1 MQTFNIPDADA
12 QFALL
17 VELASKGEAF
27 IIAQGGKPVAKVVPL
42 VAVDSP
48 PKKKRQLGFMR
59 GEVVIPDNFDRLY
72 EDEIA
77 AMFYGEK

>member
-1 MQTFNIPDADA
+1 MQTFNIPDAET

-17 VELASKGEAF
+17 VEMASKGEAF
-27 IIAQGGKPVAKVVPL
+27 VIAQGGKPVATVVPL
-42 VAVDSP
+42 VEASIL

-59 GEVVIPDNFDRLY
+59 GEAVIPDNFDLLY